1 MRILLLKFALVEFN
15 IVLESIDSDIKI
27 IVPEFYNQIY
37 RLLSVLVYLF
47 SNLSGVLISKVVI
60 KIYENITLKIAHE
73 SVESIDIKI
82 IVPSFTI
89 KSYF

>member
-1 MRILLLKFALVEFN
+1 MLKFALVEFN

>member
-1 MRILLLKFALVEFN
+1 M
-15 IVLESIDSDIKI
+15 LESIDSDIKI

-89 KSYF
+89 KFYF

>member
-1 MRILLLKFALVEFN
+1 M
-15 IVLESIDSDIKI
+15 LESIDSDIKI

>member
-1 MRILLLKFALVEFN
+1 MNLILCSKV
-15 IVLESIDSDIKI
+15 ESIDSDIKI

-82 IVPSFTI
+82 IVLSFTI

>member
-1 MRILLLKFALVEFN
+1 MLKFALVEFN

-82 IVPSFTI
+82 IVLSFTI

>member
-1 MRILLLKFALVEFN
+1 MLKFALVEFN

-89 KSYF
+89 KFYF